1 MSCLQVGQSAQ
12 WRPWTSVRCSP
23 RLGERQ
29 PALVSENA
37 RLRCEWHRARPD
49 PQGHSLQHGYQNAN
63 RSQDPGT
70 GQSRGQWP
78 QEKRERK
85 APGAALRG
93 LLPCGRRHRSTA
105 SRGRSGDT
113 GPQKGRQ
120 ADPPSSPRPPGSL
133 GGPRSASLA
142 PAQRRADTQPPSPHP
157 RFSPLPLTRALLVSN
172 LVSILQ
178 ASGSEV
184 PTQAPPLPA
193 ALRLPPRQR
202 RGAAPPGSSPTNFRS
217 QEPRP
222 PGPQRRHRCWP
233 REPTAGREGRGS
245 FRSAVRQDGHG
256 WGRLCGRPEESESS
270 SPCVFLRPAGR

>member
-1 MSCLQVGQSAQ
+1 M
-12 WRPWTSVRCSP
+12 RCSP
-23 RLGERQ
+23 RPGERQ

-37 RLRCEWHRARPD
+37 RLRCEGPRARPD
-49 PQGHSLQHGYQNAN
+49 PQGHSLQHGYPNAN

-78 QEKRERK
+78 PEKRERK

-93 LLPCGRRHRSTA
+93 LLPCGRRHRCTA

-113 GPQKGRQ
+113 GPRKGRQ
-120 ADPPSSPRPPGSL
+120 AGPPSSPRPPGPL
-133 GGPRSASLA
+133 GGPRSASVA

-157 RFSPLPLTRALLVSN
+157 RLSPLPLTRALLVSN

-178 ASGSEV
+178 ASGSEA

-202 RGAAPPGSSPTNFRS
+202 RGAAPPGSSPRTSGPRS
-217 QEPRP
+217 PA
-222 PGPQRRHRCWP
+222 PGTTETTPVL
-233 REPTAGREGRGS
+233 A
-245 FRSAVRQDGHG
+245 
-256 WGRLCGRPEESESS
+256 
-270 SPCVFLRPAGR
+270 